1 MKTFKVEV
9 IWPNKTY
16 EMEIK
21 CHRVEWSDAGNYV
34 FVIEN
39 EIGSTSTEPSVYAV
53 KSAVD
58 LAVEELVYQ
67 GESKGLWKF
76 KHNEKDIK

>member
-16 EMEIK
+16 ETEVK

-34 FVIEN
+34 FVLEN
-39 EIGSTSTEPSVYAV
+39 EVGGNEIVAMQPVGRTIVTKIKDTNVTIV
-53 KSAVD
+53 K
-58 LAVEELVYQ
+58 
-67 GESKGLWKF
+67 
-76 KHNEKDIK
+76 

>member
-39 EIGSTSTEPSVYAV
+39 EIGS
-53 KSAVD
+53 
-58 LAVEELVYQ
+58 
-67 GESKGLWKF
+67 
-76 KHNEKDIK
+76 NEIVAMYPVNRTIVTKIKDTKLKIQK